1 VEVALLNSLLPSL
14 ITMVTSLVALA
25 YWLGR
30 KFEGIENSISELN
43 NVVIKV
49 SNSLVNLNS
58 EINKLKIE
66 IISLNSSLQKL
77 NRHVRSLSIA
87 SLEAHRMMIDYLSF
101 PYLKRLLSKEEAEY
115 LGGRVKG
122 ILDLYRANPLREEE
136 LKFLR
141 EIFSSDLDKVTIG
154 DVERA
159 YEIGKKL
166 FVEEGD
172 ERGYLIALAAAY
184 IRGYLIS
191 RKVKRVR

>member
-87 SLEAHRMMIDYLSF
+87 SLEAHRMMIDYLS
-101 PYLKRLLSKEEAEY
+101 LKRLLSKEEAEY